1 MENIKFNGNPLYVKL
16 YNRAL
21 DYLAKK
27 EYETSYKL
35 LLESIDD
42 INSNVFNADLPITH
56 IVNNNERPFTMYRQ
70 GEIAIPINIRNLQ
83 KIHLKAGRVAAILGK
98 SSESLKHFENYQKTI
113 MYGFEGDQIDMP
125 IYSFRGFSEY
135 SLADLS
141 NNTIS
146 ISRPKVLNDPFDTP
160 ILEWVKH
167 QQNSSTHPPY
177 ISPFAKS
184 FDGYRIRS
192 FSIPKGETKPINN
205 TLLWAHYADGHK
217 GFCIEYDFSTDFR
230 KRMISFNQIKYGNID
245 LNKDL
250 FTIKDAFMTK
260 SIDWKYENEVRLLS
274 YDSDS
279 ESDYGTIPL
288 DSESSISAIYFGIK
302 CPPKR
307 ISVIKSLQKDSETK
321 FYKMKAVGTSLP
333 YKLIPELIK

>member
-1 MENIKFNGNPLYVKL
+1 MDSTKSIQNPLYIRL

-21 DYLAKK
+21 DYLNKK
-27 EYETSYKL
+27 DIQTSYNL
-35 LLESIDD
+35 LLKSIED
-42 INSNVFNADLPITH
+42 IKSNVIDLDVPITH
-56 IVNNNERPFTMYRQ
+56 IVNNNERPFTVYQQ
-70 GEIAIPINIRNLQ
+70 GNTAIPVNIKHLG
-83 KIHLKAGRVAAILGK
+83 KIYFKAGQIAALLGL
-98 SSESLKHFENYQKTI
+98 SEDSLKHFENYQKTI
-113 MYGFEGDQIDMP
+113 MYDFEGDKVDMP

-146 ISRPKVLNDPFDTP
+146 ISRPKVMNDPFDTP

-167 QQNSSTHPPY
+167 QQNSSTHSPY

-192 FSIPKGETKPINN
+192 FSTPKGETKPIYN

-217 GFCIEYDFSTDFR
+217 GFCIEYDFSTEFR

-274 YDSDS
+274 YDSNS

-302 CPPKR
+302 CPTKR
-307 ISVIKSLQKDSETK
+307 ISIIKSLLKDTKTK
-321 FYKMKAVGTSLP
+321 FYKMKTAGTSLP
-333 YKLIPELIK
+333 YKLVSQEI